1 MITNAPI
8 RRAKEDKKCHRS
20 CQSKNPKMTHSSFWS
35 REFSGHD
42 VLFVVGSTLK
52 TAKAADKM
60 KMVTMMKRPCKMT
73 LRLRGLSH
81 SQVHSHLHLQSFSQS
96 VDLARIAT
104 KLQEMHANRNTRAR
118 SLNNK
123 EIKIPQGTIRP
134 PKRNNNA
141 SNLSLQ
147 SPPQIFVAYLIYSKP
162 KKASQATK

>member
-1 MITNAPI
+1 MPV
-8 RRAKEDKKCHRS
+8 E
-20 CQSKNPKMTHSSFWS
+20 NPKMTHSSFWS
-35 REFSGHD
+35 REFSGDD
-42 VLFVVGSTLK
+42 VLFVVGSALK

-147 SPPQIFVAYLIYSKP
+147 SPPQFFVAYLIYSKP